1 MSNLSVQASPVQSLP
16 APAKTSAPTPGQ
28 QPAEQ
33 PAALKQDQLEWK
45 TVPASERIK
54 TAVATTF
61 KQTIVPYTV
70 GGALAAPAAG
80 AVLGGF
86 IGLFS
91 GQSGKFALA
100 GAKAGMKFMPHGAAA
115 GAVVSGVD
123 AAVTGTVVGSA
134 PDKKSAMLR
143 LGTLTTAV
151 GVLTARDK
159 FDLIGAGVG
168 GAAES
173 IRAGQIFDKTEAALK
188 H

>member
-1 MSNLSVQASPVQSLP
+1 MSNLSVQTSPVQPLP
-16 APAKTSAPTPGQ
+16 APAKASAPPPAA

-33 PAALKQDQLEWK
+33 PAALAQDQLEWK
-45 TVPASERIK
+45 AVPSSERIK
-54 TAVATTF
+54 TAISTTF

-91 GQSGKFALA
+91 GQPGKFALE
-100 GAKAGMKFMPHGAAA
+100 GAKAGMKFMPHGAAV

-143 LGTLTTAV
+143 LGTLSTAV
-151 GVLTARDK
+151 GILTARDK
-159 FDLIGAGVG
+159 FDVIGAGIG

-173 IRAGQIFDKTEAALK
+173 VRAGQIFDKTEAALK